1 MTRWLMTLAA
11 AALLGW
17 PWVMATAIDSS
28 AENLVGKVMAKSHTD
43 QQIKSIADFAIAEL
57 DLRKDVL
64 DAKDYKELKTILS
77 SAFDAEKLHQ
87 DMTKVW
93 QKRFQ
98 AERFEK
104 WLTQLQSPLFVSMSR
119 LEVQA
124 SLAESFDDM
133 MDFAE
138 RQTQKMPSKTR
149 QELIARL
156 DNATASSEL
165 ALRGQTSVLGAFLK
179 AINPTLPDNKR
190 LTDTKL
196 QKILEATRAQ
206 VEPSLREVATLT
218 YFYTYRDV
226 SDADLSTYVSVYESA
241 LGKYFMQLNRDAVVA
256 ALAAASQ
263 RATALIAQHLRTKKA
278 A

>member
-1 MTRWLMTLAA
+1 MTRWLMALAA
-11 AALLGW
+11 AALLSW
-17 PWVMATAIDSS
+17 PWVMAMAIDSS
-28 AENLVGKVMAKSHTD
+28 AENLVGKVMAKSHTT

-98 AERFEK
+98 AERFAE
-104 WLTQLQSPLFVSMSR
+104 WLSQLQSPLFIRMSR
-119 LEVQA
+119 LEAQA
-124 SLAESFDDM
+124 SSAESFDDM

-138 RQTQKMPSKTR
+138 RQTQKIPTKTR

-196 QKILEATRAQ
+196 QKILDATRAQ

-226 SDADLSTYVSVYESA
+226 SDADLSAYVSVYESA